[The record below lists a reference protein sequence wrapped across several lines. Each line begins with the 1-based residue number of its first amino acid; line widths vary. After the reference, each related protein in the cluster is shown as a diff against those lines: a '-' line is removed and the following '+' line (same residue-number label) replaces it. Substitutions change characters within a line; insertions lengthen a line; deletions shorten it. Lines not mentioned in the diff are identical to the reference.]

1 MKDKD
6 IIEMNIADLI
16 MERPISFTIDGQRFL
31 LYQPTLGKNYLISR
45 LVDGLE
51 IKKDILATN
60 PYMEALRLCRSK
72 KDIVCRILALYS
84 LKHKND
90 IQNEDKVL
98 ERKNFFFN
106 RLDDKELV
114 QLLVLTFTWNDIE
127 GYIKYLGLD
136 KERAVR
142 ERVAKLKNKK
152 GNGSISFGGKS
163 TYGALI
169 DFACQRYGWSVNYV
183 VWEVS
188 YMNLQMLMADAIN
201 TVYLSEDERK
211 ELRMFD
217 NNEIINGDDPRN
229 ADKIRAIFSD

>member
-1 MKDKD
+1 MENKD
-6 IIEMNIADLI
+6 IEMNIADTI
-16 MERPISFTIDGQRFL
+16 MEKPISFTIDGRRFL

-45 LVDGLE
+45 LVEGLE

-60 PYMEALRLCRSK
+60 PYMEALRLCGNK
-72 KDIVCRILALYS
+72 KAIVCRILAYHS
-84 LKHKND
+84 LKRKED

-98 ERKNFFFN
+98 ERQNFFFK
-106 RLDDKELV
+106 RLNKDELA

-127 GYIKYLGLD
+127 AYIKYLGLD

-142 ERVAKLKNKK
+142 ERIAILKIKK

-163 TYGALI
+163 TYGTLI

-188 YMNLQMLMADAIN
+188 YVNLQMLMADAMSTIH
-201 TVYLSEDERK
+201 LSDDERK
-211 ELRMFD
+211 ELGMFD

-229 ADKIRAIFSD
+229 AAKIRVMFSD